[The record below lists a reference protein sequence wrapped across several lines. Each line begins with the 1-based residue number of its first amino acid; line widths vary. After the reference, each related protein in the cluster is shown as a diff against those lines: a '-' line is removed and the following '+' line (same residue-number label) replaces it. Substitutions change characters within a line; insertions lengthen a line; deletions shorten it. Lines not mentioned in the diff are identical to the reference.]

1 MSAAT
6 ALTLVRM
13 SPAAALPVALLPII
27 AIGIVYVVAQGQVVI
42 YAAAIFGPMIPVGG
56 LGQQIS
62 GLIYPQDLVAAIAI
76 AALVFVTF
84 TSREGEGI
92 PRTPILGWPY
102 VLFALAI
109 LTATIRGHYSY
120 GASLLGEPLRL
131 FLYAAVVV
139 GLVGMT
145 AERLHRLLTWLFYTG
160 AVLVTLAAFGYLAT
174 GRSAT
179 DQAELSTGGTRL
191 IAISTSLY
199 CAGTLFLAL
208 LNFRLATGSRER
220 AFHLA
225 FACLGLFGVVAGFG
239 RAAYF
244 GVVAVG
250 LVFLLTMRA
259 LRSSLM
265 SIAPLAAP
273 FVVLL
278 LIGIAQASPQFV
290 HSVHTRLT
298 TFPPA
303 SDPNVQWR
311 IRANEAVYS
320 QIRENPVFGV
330 GFGRDAEIFIDDV
343 DQQTG
348 IPTQV
353 RVPIG
358 QDPHNGYA
366 YLLAGGGIV
375 ALASFFLILAVF
387 AVDVVRRFRAT
398 LDPIKRLLLIWAP
411 ATLFVFLF
419 NAASGTSFASPVNI
433 LTIWALL
440 VLPAVVKPDDERALR

>member
-1 MSAAT
+1 
-6 ALTLVRM
+6 
-13 SPAAALPVALLPII
+13 LPVALLPLI
-27 AIGIVYVVAQGQVVI
+27 AVGVVYVVAKGQIVI
-42 YAAAIFGPMIPVGG
+42 YAAAIFGPMIPIGG
-56 LGQQIS
+56 LGQQVA
-62 GLIYPQDLVAAIAI
+62 GLFYPQDIVAVLAI
-76 AALVFVTF
+76 AALLFVTF
-84 TSREGEGI
+84 TMDGRAI
-92 PRTPILGWPY
+92 PRTPVLGLPY
-102 VLFALAI
+102 VLFAIAI

-145 AERLHRLLTWLFYTG
+145 AERLHRMLTWLFYTG
-160 AVLVTLAAFGYLAT
+160 AVLVTLAAFAYLAT

-208 LNFRLATGSRER
+208 LNFRLATASRER

-225 FACLGLFGVVAGFG
+225 FAALGLFGVVAGFG

-250 LVFLLTMRA
+250 IVFLLTLRG

-273 FVVLL
+273 FLVLL
-278 LIGIAQASPQFV
+278 AIGIAQVSPQFV
-290 HSVHTRLT
+290 NSVHTRLT

-311 IRANEAVYS
+311 IRANEAVYA

-330 GFGRDAEIFIDDV
+330 GFGRDAEIYIDDV
-343 DQQTG
+343 DQRTG
-348 IPTQV
+348 IPSQV
-353 RVPIG
+353 RVAIG

-398 LDPIKRLLLIWAP
+398 VDPISHLLLIWAS

-440 VLPAVVKPDDERALR
+440 VLPAVVKPDDARARL